1 MVAMMDPGQSGDAA
15 SAFEEIY
22 DQYAARLYNHIYR
35 FTEER
40 AQAEDLLQ
48 DTFVK
53 VYRHLGQIPA
63 GPQRRPYLYRMA
75 HNVCIDWLRG
85 RRPEVASSRADD
97 EDDPPGPVT
106 DADLITD
113 GYCLKEDLER
123 ALSDVPLS
131 LRVPLL
137 LYAMDELT
145 YSEIA
150 GVLDITVAAA
160 KMRVSRAR
168 DLVRQAYRRGR
179 EGSDR

>member
-1 MVAMMDPGQSGDAA
+1 MVAMMDPDST
-15 SAFEEIY
+15 FEEIY

-35 FTEER
+35 FTQER
-40 AQAEDLLQ
+40 TQAEDLLQ

-63 GPQRRPYLYRMA
+63 GAQRKPYLYRMA
-75 HNVCIDWLRG
+75 QNVCVDWLRG
-85 RRPEVASSRADD
+85 RHLASASTSTGDD
-97 EDDPPGPVT
+97 DDSHGPVT
-106 DADLITD
+106 HDDLITD
-113 GYCLKEDLER
+113 GYCLKEELES

-145 YSEIA
+145 YTEIA
-150 GVLDITVAAA
+150 GVLEITVAAA